1 MAVPD
6 VGVRIVA
13 LGLVTLALLAARA
26 GAANDEVPDAQL
38 LLDLDLLSQAA
49 PDERDLMR
57 RLSLVERL
65 RMLEV
70 FRLLDARPPSPPERG
85 APAGTGPR

>member
-1 MAVPD
+1 MAAPD
-6 VGVRIVA
+6 VGVRAIVVA
-13 LGLVTLALLAARA
+13 LVTVALLTARA
-26 GAANDEVPDAQL
+26 GAATDEVPDAQL
-38 LLDLDLLSQAA
+38 LLDLDLLSQAE
-49 PDERDLMR
+49 PHERDLMR

-70 FRLLDARPPSPPERG
+70 FRLLDARPASPPERG